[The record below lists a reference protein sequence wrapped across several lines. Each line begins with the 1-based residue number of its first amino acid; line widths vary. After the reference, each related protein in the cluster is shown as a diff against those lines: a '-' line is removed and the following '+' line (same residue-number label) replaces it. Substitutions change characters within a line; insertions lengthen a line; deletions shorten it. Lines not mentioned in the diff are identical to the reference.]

1 MAGGLV
7 PLIGDRRAPVQD
19 PDPSVSR
26 VGQPADGNRVTGL
39 QLSRRTSG
47 SPSRRPASPDGCRAF
62 RVGSADVFPWVI
74 PEFGGAAGWLD
85 GRDGLPG
92 VIGAA

>member
-47 SPSRRPASPDGCRAF
+47 SPSR
-62 RVGSADVFPWVI
+62 VGSADVFPWVI